1 MVKLMKLYDEAF
13 VTGCDKGHEWILP
26 WFLNNYK
33 QHVNVPLV
41 FANFGLT
48 EEGLNLVKD
57 HAHAIMDLTSAE
69 EKGWFKKPLSMLK
82 CPAKKTVWIDT
93 DCQIK
98 EDVSDIFDLIEEGKL
113 YMVEDKPWTQRRGE
127 VWHNSGV
134 VGFVGKPPIL
144 YQWVKAVKENPTVGD
159 QETLHSILNPITKI
173 GNIADLP
180 NRYNVMRLQVEHDS
194 YKGPV
199 SIMHWTGRKGK
210 DRIRNML

>member
-1 MVKLMKLYDEAF
+1 MQIVRE
-13 VTGCDKGHEWILP
+13 
-26 WFLNNYK
+26 
-33 QHVNVPLV
+33 NV
-41 FANFGLT
+41 
-48 EEGLNLVKD
+48 
-57 HAHAIMDLTSAE
+57 HAVMDLTNTE

-82 CPAKKTVWIDT
+82 SPSKKTVWIDT
-93 DCQIK
+93 DC
-98 EDVSDIFDLIEEGKL
+98 EVRENTDDIFDLIEPEKL
-113 YMVEDKPWTQRRGE
+113 LMAKDEPWIWRRGHL
-127 VWHNSGV
+127 WHNSGV